1 MVGQSGLMKKTEH
14 NQFPTIEGMTRAFDL
29 RRLFALFVFCGLFF
43 LIPIVGCQ
51 LVAKTPSRD
60 LYNYKFMST
69 EWKAVVE
76 EIVGDP
82 ERQANILESSR
93 KTGDGFEA
101 LTIESQEIRRDYLKI
116 LACHD
121 CDSSDFEPL
130 LKRIQTAEEGST
142 HMILDFL
149 DVVRDNTTPEELK
162 LLIKRKLEP

>member
-1 MVGQSGLMKKTEH
+1 
-14 NQFPTIEGMTRAFDL
+14 
-29 RRLFALFVFCGLFF
+29 
-43 LIPIVGCQ
+43 
-51 LVAKTPSRD
+51 
-60 LYNYKFMST
+60 MST

-93 KTGDGFEA
+93 KTGDGFKA
-101 LTIESQEIRRDYLKI
+101 LTIESQKIRRDYLKI
-116 LACHD
+116 LACCD

-149 DVVRDNTTPEELK
+149 DVVRDNTTQEELK
-162 LLIKRKLEP
+162 LLIKRKLTP